1 MSRINDILEL
11 ARDILRMRV
20 LQSMRD
26 ENEASKEWM
35 TEATSLYENIDYLSG
50 KIILDADNIN
60 EQFILEL
67 ADEIYLIRHELED
80 LP

>member
-1 MSRINDILEL
+1 
-11 ARDILRMRV
+11 
-20 LQSMRD
+20 MRD

>member
-1 MSRINDILEL
+1 MSRIDDILEL
-11 ARDILRMRV
+11 ARDIHRMCV

-50 KIILDADNIN
+50 KIILDADRIN

-67 ADEIYLIRHELED
+67 ADEIYLIKHELED
-80 LP
+80 LQ

>member
-1 MSRINDILEL
+1 MSRIDDILEL

-50 KIILDADNIN
+50 KIILDADRIN

-67 ADEIYLIRHELED
+67 ADEIYLIKHELED
-80 LP
+80 LQ